1 MKTGPWCMAMYI
13 NQGKLMRQARG
24 MPQYH
29 FRAIMF
35 FNVKL
40 FGNHHPKSNDECGE
54 SNPMGPFVRKAR
66 PHAMYAGM
74 YSLRRKDIR
83 ATVSAKTRVVS
94 VTALLART
102 IISREVAHMKAP
114 VRAGFSP
121 ISFLVK
127 RYR

>member
-40 FGNHHPKSNDECGE
+40 LVIIIQRATMSAGNP
-54 SNPMGPFVRKAR
+54 NPMGPFVRKQGR
-66 PHAMYAGM
+66 MPCTQECI
-74 YSLRRKDIR
+74 LCEERI
-83 ATVSAKTRVVS
+83 
-94 VTALLART
+94 
-102 IISREVAHMKAP
+102 
-114 VRAGFSP
+114 
-121 ISFLVK
+121 
-127 RYR
+127 